1 MRAPVP
7 APFAE
12 VAGDATGEPPNQ
24 TSVSAADDATRAL
37 ESMTLHPGPSPE
49 GGYFENGDNTQGGE
63 EHPSNGVP
71 SFGNPYA
78 NDCDHGG
85 VAYDAYGYQLPG
97 YQVGAGGGYDGHELQ
112 NSGGYDGYD
121 SQGAYSQGQGAY
133 PAQGSTYPN
142 TVHQSLYR
150 GHPGN
155 QLAMQQHPSFLYAQQ
170 QRQIAPDPAAL
181 YAYYRQAAELGDPT
195 AQTALQ
201 RAFASM
207 PVHGFGTVVGSSPET
222 THGAVSPGSSNGD
235 AVAAAHAEALY
246 RQMAHLQSS
255 QMAHAQMWG
264 GGGNGPM
271 KRITPG
277 GEWLVD
283 NTYRLTIKATTKAIA
298 AFTSRTRRPR
308 RAAGGNLLRRE
319 APGGDAKTVGPA
331 GETALTASLVGT
343 TLSLGSTATE
353 TATAGTA
360 ATDAETAGT
369 RTTTTS
375 RRPRWSSSGYTKT
388 TASSLETSRGTSR
401 NSPGTRFVFPNPNPP
416 DCLPI
421 VQSTLFAHTSPTRL
435 TSSCFPTARVTVHS
449 AKAGNRDKRRPR
461 DRAGRNHPK
470 LVFPGKGLSH
480 LPHTASLIAHTRLTL
495 SFLSQGR

>member
-264 GGGNGPM
+264 GGGGQWNDEAHHTGWGM
-271 KRITPG
+271 AG
-277 GEWLVD
+277 GQHLPVD
-283 NTYRLTIKATTKAIA
+283 HQGHHQGHRGVHFADPAATTRSGWKPP
-298 AFTSRTRRPR
+298 SPRGTR
-308 RAAGGNLLRRE
+308 GRRE
-319 APGGDAKTVGPA
+319 NGRTGRRNGFNGEFGGYHAVVGEHGHGNGHGGHGGDRRRNGGHSHHNDVPSPALEQFRLHKNHRLELRDIAGHVQEFARDQVRISQPKSPRLLAHCAEYTVCPYIANQTDVFLFSNSTGH
-331 GETALTASLVGT
+331 
-343 TLSLGSTATE
+343 GSFSKSWKPRQA
-353 TATAGTA
+353 
-360 ATDAETAGT
+360 
-369 RTTTTS
+369 TTS
-375 RRPRWSSSGYTKT
+375 RPCWTK
-388 TASSLETSRGTSR
+388 
-401 NSPGTRFVFPNPNPP
+401 SPQTCVPW
-416 DCLPI
+416 
-421 VQSTLFAHTSPTRL
+421 
-435 TSSCFPTARVTVHS
+435 
-449 AKAGNRDKRRPR
+449 
-461 DRAGRNHPK
+461 
-470 LVFPGKGLSH
+470 
-480 LPHTASLIAHTRLTL
+480 
-495 SFLSQGR
+495 